1 MRLRLPAKAALVS
14 AVVLVL
20 LSCAGSPP
28 PAPPPDVT
36 APVDWTTILRLSEAY
51 HVMRHQTAAA
61 VTAALGGDDD
71 SFEVVDLPATK
82 NRYMIGTQDAAHRQ
96 EIWVRGTANLKNA
109 LYDVRYAQRMNEKLG
124 VKLHLGFEEMALAV
138 YQDILP
144 RLHKDYDLVI
154 FGHSLGAA
162 EAVILAMLLD
172 TDGYRIA
179 QVYASGQ
186 PRVTDAAGEAR
197 FEHLPILR
205 ISNPDDPVPSL
216 PPRDIPSPRDP
227 YMHIGNVVILLDG
240 PYYCMLGE
248 DRSDEALAGS
258 FWQSLSAEGLIQP
271 VEDHLMPAYIA
282 KERPKLSGAI
292 QVPYADR
299 AAHMTRKPARTKH
312 AVSGG

>member
-1 MRLRLPAKAALVS
+1 MRLHSPAKAALASV
-14 AVVLVL
+14 AVLFL

-28 PAPPPDVT
+28 PATPPDVS
-36 APVDWTTILRLSEAY
+36 APVDWATILRFSEVY
-51 HVMRHQTAAA
+51 HVMRHHTAAE
-61 VTAALGGDDD
+61 VTAALGGGYD
-71 SFEVVDLPATK
+71 SFAVVDLPATK
-82 NRYMIGTQDAAHRQ
+82 NRYMIGTHDAAHRQ

-109 LYDVRYAQRMNEKLG
+109 LYDVRYAQRLNQKLG
-124 VKLHLGFEEMALAV
+124 IKLHLGFEEMALAV
-138 YQDILP
+138 YHDILP

-172 TDGYRIA
+172 TDGYRVA

-186 PRVTDAAGEAR
+186 PRVTDAEGEAK

-216 PPRDIPSPRDP
+216 PPRDIPSPKDP
-227 YMHIGNVVILLDG
+227 YVHIGNVVILLDG

-258 FWQSLSAEGLIQP
+258 FWQSLSAEGPIQP
-271 VEDHLMPAYIA
+271 VQDHLMPAYIA
-282 KERPKLSGAI
+282 KEQPKLTAAI

-299 AAHMTRKPARTKH
+299 AAYMTQKPARTRH